1 MVAMKDPS
9 GTALAVGRLGGWEP
23 LGFEAGDDNWYRF
36 VANGPTGATDS
47 SGLISR
53 QRGAPIDVGHL
64 GRFRVLWTRIT
75 LDGFSN
81 KPGHTTPCKIVLIQ
95 HIRFTYQDN
104 VEKRK
109 NSVEYFEELG
119 QITKGENSLLIADAW
134 RYRGA
139 PPTARQ
145 LTAIDM
151 TVTGVVS
158 AYEDTPE
165 LRAVIDSWEK
175 GRAYKLGGDDVS
187 SGNYRSSPAFDA
199 SRYNLIES
207 EKPATVVQA
216 TWLKGK
222 MTRVHIQKGDGPAP
236 P

>member
-119 QITKGENSLLIADAW
+119 LTPSPNLEPGLVRESSCLDRGWKGFSDEKATQCRAD
-134 RYRGA
+134 RGLA
-139 PPTARQ
+139 
-145 LTAIDM
+145 
-151 TVTGVVS
+151 S
-158 AYEDTPE
+158 A
-165 LRAVIDSWEK
+165 
-175 GRAYKLGGDDVS
+175 G
-187 SGNYRSSPAFDA
+187 
-199 SRYNLIES
+199 
-207 EKPATVVQA
+207 
-216 TWLKGK
+216 
-222 MTRVHIQKGDGPAP
+222 
-236 P
+236 